1 MNNLIPEPRPD
12 TNGKIT
18 TRWVRST
25 PANVN
30 KALLAAPPAPVE
42 NPLQRATKETAPFL
56 SSLMEQIGTSD
67 DDCLELGSL
76 NPLVAH
82 RLEEILRVARE
93 NGPMEFSVCK
103 ADLGGVLY
111 AAKDEPH
118 RYGPVNDSRIL
129 HNFAAL
135 GSPKGESFELLVAG
149 LRNRPEFGNVS
160 NFLFELSP
168 EDQKRAAALFTVTS
182 SVDQLHRDV
191 NYYAVDEDGFE
202 YTIDEDEQYVALKS
216 EELADFV
223 LENPDLA
230 DDVIRIVNERG
241 STDVAMLR
249 EILSGST
256 PAIGSG
262 IL

>member
-1 MNNLIPEPRPD
+1 
-12 TNGKIT
+12 
-18 TRWVRST
+18 
-25 PANVN
+25 
-30 KALLAAPPAPVE
+30 VE
-42 NPLQRATKETAPFL
+42 KRLPRATKETAPFL
-56 SSLMEQIGTSD
+56 SLLMKQVGDSED
-67 DDCLELGSL
+67 APLEVGSL

-93 NGPMEFSVCK
+93 NGPVEFSVCK
-103 ADLGGVLY
+103 ADLGVVLY
-111 AAKDEPH
+111 AAKDYTH
-118 RYGPVNDSRIL
+118 LYGPVNDSRVL

-149 LRNRPEFGNVS
+149 LRNRPEFCNVS
-160 NFLFELSP
+160 NFLFELYP
-168 EDQKRAAALFTVTS
+168 EEQKRAVALFKVTY
-182 SVDQLHRDV
+182 SVDQVHRDV
-191 NYYAVDEDGFE
+191 NYYAVDDEGFE
-202 YTIDEDEQYVALKS
+202 YTIDEDEQYIALKS

-249 EILSGST
+249 EILGGST